1 MKSLH
6 GDDSQLTV
14 TPLLRKSAVPF
25 LRENGIAFD
34 ISSGGYI
41 LSQIA
46 VGGGKEMGIIIMDVS
61 DRAENSVDGF
71 MILIPN
77 LIAFPADYS
86 GVGMANQ
93 LNLFHGIVGKFM
105 VAPDRT
111 LRFAL
116 ETAVPKGAAAPEHV
130 RVALVCAERAVKA
143 LYSLLEESG
152 SAVGGR

>member
-1 MKSLH
+1 M
-6 GDDSQLTV
+6 TV
-14 TPLLRKSAVPF
+14 TPMLRKSAVPF
-25 LRENGIAFD
+25 LRENGIDFD
-34 ISSGGYI
+34 IYSDSAI

-46 VGGGKEMGIIIMDVS
+46 VSGGKELGIIIMDIS

-77 LIAFPADYS
+77 IIAFPADYS

-130 RVALVCAERAVKA
+130 QVALDCAERAVKTF
-143 LYSLLEESG
+143 YSLFAESW

>member
-1 MKSLH
+1 M
-6 GDDSQLTV
+6 TV
-14 TPLLRKSAVPF
+14 TPMLRKSAIPF
-25 LRENGIAFD
+25 LRENGIDFD
-34 ISSGGYI
+34 IYSDTSI
-41 LSQIA
+41 FSQIE
-46 VGGGKEMGIIIMDVS
+46 VSGGKELGIIIMDIS

-77 LIAFPADYS
+77 IIAFPADYS

-105 VAPDRT
+105 AAPDRT

-130 RVALVCAERAVKA
+130 RVALDCAERAVKTF
-143 LYSLLEESG
+143 YSLFEESG
-152 SAVGGR
+152 SAVVGR